1 VAEKLASQQV
11 AARVVSMPS
20 LELFAAQPDAYRHAL
35 LPADGTPIVAV
46 EMARGESFW
55 RHLGA
60 RGLVYGIQRF
70 GASAPQSALAGRFGF
85 TADAIATRVL
95 EHIKA

>member
-1 VAEKLASQQV
+1 
-11 AARVVSMPS
+11 
-20 LELFAAQPDAYRHAL
+20 
-35 LPADGTPIVAV
+35 
-46 EMARGESFW
+46 MARGESFW

-85 TADAIATRVL
+85 TADALATRVL
-95 EHIKA
+95 AHLNG